1 MAARL
6 LRYHTP
12 AGPRAGYTLGGPV
25 FDLEQETGLTDV
37 IQALDAWNILRPGT
51 PVYPQR
57 LAAPIATPGQVYCA
71 GANYVDHLS
80 EMARAQNL
88 GDLRSMKEVGE
99 KPWHF
104 IKSGRSTIVGPDDMV
119 TLPAWSQEVD
129 WEVEL
134 VAVIGKTARHVPASR
149 ALEYVAG
156 YTIANDLS
164 ARDVARRKGNPPS
177 SPFHYDWL
185 SHKCFDGA
193 CPLGPWIVPAKE
205 VGDPQALGIR
215 LWIDDELMQDSN
227 TSQMVF
233 SVAEQIEMLS
243 SCVTLHPGDLVLT
256 GTPAGVGMPRQ
267 RFLQAGERVR
277 LWVEKI
283 GELEHGV
290 AR

>member
-1 MAARL
+1 MAPKL

-12 AGPRAGYTLGGPV
+12 VGPRAGYMLDGAL
-25 FDLEQETGLTDV
+25 FDLEDETGLSDIV
-37 IQALDAWNILRPGT
+37 QALDLWDVLRPGR
-51 PVYPQR
+51 PVDASR

-71 GANYVDHLS
+71 GANYVDHLQ

-88 GDLRSMKEVGE
+88 GDMQSMKELGE

-104 IKSGRSTIVGPDDMV
+104 VKSGRSAIVGPDDV
-119 TLPAWSQEVD
+119 VKLPAWSQSVD

-134 VAVIGKTARHVPASR
+134 VAVIGRTARDVTAAE
-149 ALEYVAG
+149 ALDHVAG

-164 ARDVARRKGNPPS
+164 ARDASRRQGNPVG

-193 CPLGPWIVPAKE
+193 CPLGPWIVSAEE

-215 LWIDDELMQDSN
+215 LWVGDELMQDSH

-243 SCVTLHPGDLVLT
+243 SRVTLHPGDLVLT
-256 GTPAGVGMPRQ
+256 GTPAGVGMPWR
-267 RFLQAGERVR
+267 RFLQPGERVR
-277 LWVEKI
+277 LWVEKV
-283 GELEHGV
+283 GEFQHGV
-290 AR
+290 TR